1 MDRHDGNPPHRR
13 EEIAHDLPEL
23 ARDIQAERAVLQES
37 IRHDYSTS
45 ETGIVPLNRRR
56 PLWHFAGLWTTFA
69 AGFSYLFIGLTVHD
83 AGFTLGATIGA
94 CLLSILIYVAYAM
107 LAAYLGS
114 RTGQTHS
121 LLTRSIFGKTGSYLV
136 SLFLVIGPL
145 GWVGFQAGLMVQI
158 WNGLYGWSGVEALTI
173 IFAAVMIFNNLFGF
187 TGISAF
193 ARYLVTPLIMLWVF
207 YLVIKVV
214 TTNSAVLG
222 HTPKVAA
229 ALTFWQVVGV
239 MVGFLMWGN
248 EPDIWRYGKPKFWWP
263 LPAFIWALV
272 IGFTLFVAGGWM
284 MGDIA
289 AKTAADF
296 GPVVQFT
303 TNYSLFGF
311 FWLAW
316 FLATVS
322 QFALNDANYYEA
334 INGIQN
340 LLGGWR
346 QWRRLYACV
355 ICAALGAVSGYLVN
369 YAITNGFFKVAAF
382 LAITVPSATT
392 IMVVD
397 HYVLP
402 RLFQISRPLDHVPAW
417 SETALANWPAL
428 VALIIA
434 VAFGG
439 YATGLMPGEDP
450 NTYWGPAPLEAWI
463 LAGGLYIVGVAITR
477 AVTRDVKSALG
488 FASSSAAEQV
498 TPGVIVDMSTAA
510 ESVGALAS

>member
-1 MDRHDGNPPHRR
+1 MNRR
-13 EEIAHDLPEL
+13 ADAAEL
-23 ARDIQAERAVLQES
+23 TAAGLQES

-69 AGFSYLFIGLTVHD
+69 AGFSYLFIGFTVHD

-94 CLLSILIYVAYAM
+94 VLLSILIYVAYAM

-121 LLTRSIFGKTGSYLV
+121 LLTRSIFGRTGSYLV

-158 WNGLYGWSGVEALTI
+158 WNGLYGWSAVELLTI
-173 IFAAVMIFNNLFGF
+173 VFAAVMIFNNLFGF
-187 TGISAF
+187 IGISAF

-207 YLVIKVV
+207 YLIIKVLA
-214 TTNSAVLG
+214 TNNAVLG
-222 HTPKVAA
+222 HTPKVVA

-263 LPAFIWALV
+263 LPAFAWALG
-272 IGFTLFVAGGWM
+272 IGFTLFVVGGWM
-284 MGDIA
+284 MGEISQTPGA
-289 AKTAADF
+289 NF

-303 TNYSLFGF
+303 TNYSLFGW

-316 FLATVS
+316 ILATIS

-340 LLGGWR
+340 LFGGWR
-346 QWRRLYACV
+346 QWRRWYACL
-355 ICAALGAVSGYLVN
+355 ICAGLGALSGYLVN

-382 LAITVPSATT
+382 LAITVPSATV
-392 IMVVD
+392 IMVAD
-397 HYVLP
+397 HYLLP
-402 RLFQISRPLDHVPAW
+402 RMFQITRPLDRVPPW
-417 SETALANWPAL
+417 SETAVANWPAL

-439 YATGLMPGEDP
+439 YATGLMPFEDP
-450 NTYWGPAPLEAWI
+450 NTYWGPAPLLAWI
-463 LAGGLYIVGVAITR
+463 LAGGLYVIGV
-477 AVTRDVKSALG
+477 AVTRAITPNVKSALG
-488 FASSSAAEQV
+488 FAGSTATEAVTAGSVVDIATSAA
-498 TPGVIVDMSTAA
+498 AA
-510 ESVGALAS
+510 GAAAS

>member
-1 MDRHDGNPPHRR
+1 MN
-13 EEIAHDLPEL
+13 DLQGEG
-23 ARDIQAERAVLQES
+23 AALQES

-83 AGFTLGATIGA
+83 AGFTLAATIA
-94 CLLSILIYVAYAM
+94 ASLLSILIYVAYAM

-136 SLFLVIGPL
+136 SLFLVLGPL

-158 WNGLYGWSGVEALTI
+158 WNGLYGWSAVELLTI

-207 YLVIKVV
+207 YLIIKVV
-214 TTNSAVLG
+214 ATNSAVLG
-222 HTPKVAA
+222 HTPKVVA

-263 LPAFIWALV
+263 LPAFAWALV
-272 IGFTLFVAGGWM
+272 VGFTLFVVGGWTM
-284 MGDIA
+284 AEIA
-289 AKTAADF
+289 GKTAADF
-296 GPVVQFT
+296 GPVIQFT
-303 TNYSLFGF
+303 TNYSLFGW

-316 FLATVS
+316 FLATAS

-334 INGIQN
+334 INGLQN
-340 LLGGWR
+340 LFGGWR
-346 QWRRLYACV
+346 QWRRLYACL
-355 ICAALGAVSGYLVN
+355 ICAALGALSGYLIN

-382 LAITVPSATT
+382 LAITVPCATT

-397 HYVLP
+397 HYLLP
-402 RLFQISRPLDHVPAW
+402 RLFQITRPLDRVPSW
-417 SETALANWPAL
+417 TATATANWPA
-428 VALIIA
+428 IIA
-434 VAFGG
+434 LVVAVVFGAF
-439 YATGLMPGEDP
+439 ATGIFPGEDP
-450 NTYWGPAPLEAWI
+450 NVYWGPAPLEAWI
-463 LAGGLYIVGVAITR
+463 LAGALYLIGVAIAR
-477 AVTRDVKSALG
+477 AVTPDVKSVLG
-488 FASSSAAEQV
+488 FPEGSATEAV
-498 TPGVIVDMSTAA
+498 TPGSVVDISTAA
-510 ESVGALAS
+510 ATAGARAS

>member
-1 MDRHDGNPPHRR
+1 VNRLG
-13 EEIAHDLPEL
+13 EVGVAADLQSEG
-23 ARDIQAERAVLQES
+23 AGLQES

-69 AGFSYLFIGLTVHD
+69 AGFSYLFVGGTAHD
-83 AGFTLGATIGA
+83 AGFTLAELIGA
-94 CLLSILIYVAYAM
+94 GLLAIVIYVAYAM

-121 LLTRSIFGKTGSYLV
+121 LLTRSIFGKTGSWLV

-158 WNGLYGWSGVEALTI
+158 WNGLYGWSAVELLTI

-207 YLVIKVV
+207 YLIIKVLA
-214 TTNSAVLG
+214 TNASVLG
-222 HTPKVAA
+222 HTPKVAVA
-229 ALTFWQVVGV
+229 YTFWQIVGV
-239 MVGFLMWGN
+239 FVGFLMWGN
-248 EPDIWRYGKPKFWWP
+248 EPDIWRYGKPAFWWP
-263 LPAFIWALV
+263 LPAFAWALV
-272 IGFTLFVAGGWM
+272 VGFMLFVIGGWTM
-284 MGDIA
+284 AEIA
-289 AKTAADF
+289 GSTVY
-296 GPVVQFT
+296 GTVIQFT

-340 LLGGWR
+340 LFGGWR
-346 QWRRLYACV
+346 QWRRLYACL

-382 LAITVPSATT
+382 LAISVPCATV
-392 IMVVD
+392 IMVAD

-402 RLFQISRPLDHVPAW
+402 RIFQISRPLNRVPAW
-417 SETALANWPAL
+417 PDTAVANWPAL

-439 YATGLMPGEDP
+439 YATGIMPGEDP
-450 NTYWGPAPLEAWI
+450 NRYWGPAPLLAWI
-463 LAGGLYIVGVAITR
+463 LAGGLYIIGVAVTR
-477 AVTRDVKSALG
+477 MLTRDVKSALG
-488 FASSSAAEQV
+488 FPGYSGAEAV
-498 TPGVIVDMSTAA
+498 TPGSIVDITTGAA
-510 ESVGALAS
+510 AAGARAS

>member
-1 MDRHDGNPPHRR
+1 MGRETMNRR
-13 EEIAHDLPEL
+13 GEVGEL
-23 ARDIQAERAVLQES
+23 ASDFQSERAVLQES

-69 AGFSYLFIGLTVHD
+69 AGFSYLFIGFTVHD
-83 AGFTLGATIGA
+83 AGYSLAATIGA
-94 CLLSILIYVAYAM
+94 CLLSIVIYVAYAM

-121 LLTRSIFGKTGSYLV
+121 LLTRSIFGRAGSYLV

-158 WNGLYGWSGVEALTI
+158 WNGLYGWSGVELLTI

-207 YLVIKVV
+207 YLIIKVIA
-214 TTNSAVLG
+214 TNASVLG
-222 HTPKVAA
+222 HTPKVVA

-239 MVGFLMWGN
+239 LVGFLMWGN

-272 IGFTLFVAGGWM
+272 VGFVLFVAGGWTM
-284 MGDIA
+284 AEIA
-289 AKTAADF
+289 GSTSF
-296 GPVVQFT
+296 GPVLQFT

-316 FLATVS
+316 FLATAS

-340 LLGGWR
+340 LFGGWR
-346 QWRRLYACV
+346 QWRRLYACL
-355 ICAALGAVSGYLVN
+355 ICAALGALSGYLVN

-382 LAITVPSATT
+382 LAISVPCATV
-392 IMVVD
+392 IMVAD
-397 HYVLP
+397 HYLLP
-402 RLFQISRPLDHVPAW
+402 RLFQISRPLDRVPAW
-417 SETALANWPAL
+417 TETAAVNWPAL
-428 VALIIA
+428 VALVIA
-434 VAFGG
+434 VIFGG
-439 YATGLMPGEDP
+439 YATGIMPGEDSSI
-450 NTYWGPAPLEAWI
+450 YLGPAPLFAWI
-463 LAGGLYIVGVAITR
+463 LAGGLYLVGVAVTR
-477 AVTRDVKSALG
+477 AVTPNVKSALG
-488 FASSSAAEQV
+488 FAGGSVAEQV
-498 TPGVIVDMSTAA
+498 VPGAVVDLATSAA
-510 ESVGALAS
+510 AVGAQTS